1 MRIVISLATA
11 LVLVLPGHAAQAPPI
26 TAPVFDGL
34 LGRWEGRGTILGQEA
49 RVAAEWTA
57 VLERRFFRLSWTS
70 AIGTAPARAFE
81 GHAYYRIETPE
92 RMSAT
97 WYDSTGQIR
106 PIDASVQAGSLVAR
120 WGTPETEVGE
130 TTYHVD
136 AAGRLEVIDRV
147 RGRNGEWREF
157 GRSVLTRTGAA
168 GR

>member
-1 MRIVISLATA
+1 MKIISLVATLA
-11 LVLVLPGHAAQAPPI
+11 LGLPGHAAQAPAV
-26 TAPVFDGL
+26 TAPVIDGL
-34 LGRWEGRGTILGQEA
+34 LGRWEGRGTILGQDA
-49 RVAAEWTA
+49 HVVAEWTA
-57 VLERRFFRLSWTS
+57 VLERRFIRLTWTS
-70 AIGTAPARAFE
+70 AIGAAPVRAFE
-81 GHAYYRIETPE
+81 GHAYYRVETPE

-136 AAGRLEVIDRV
+136 AAGRLEVVDRV
-147 RGRNGEWREF
+147 RGRDGQFREF
-157 GRSVLTRTGAA
+157 GRSVLTRVGTA